1 MTKAPAGDG
10 AATPKLRGA
19 ARHDLIMATATDLFL
34 EQGYE
39 AVSLDEIIRAVG
51 GSKTNL
57 YKHFGGKEGLLS
69 LVVKEMCE
77 GFLLSLTALDVS
89 TLSPADGLR
98 ILATTLLRTLLEDRH
113 IAFQRLMFA
122 VSGRF
127 PELAAVWYE
136 SGPGR
141 SRQAL
146 AAFIRAKQLSGEM
159 AEEDPRLLA
168 VQFHDMIVSDAIYLS
183 LIGRKPDAAQVD
195 HLIATAIATFLDG
208 RGARLASR
216 S

>member
-1 MTKAPAGDG
+1 MTK
-10 AATPKLRGA
+10 TPSGGGSASTTLRGA
-19 ARHDLIMATATDLFL
+19 ARHDLILSTATDLFL

-39 AVSLDEIIRAVG
+39 AVSLDEIIRVVG
-51 GSKTNL
+51 GSKTIL

-69 LVVKEMCE
+69 LVVRDTCE
-77 GFLLSLTALDVS
+77 GFLMSLTELDVS
-89 TLSPADGLR
+89 SLSASDGLR
-98 ILATTLLRTLLEDRH
+98 VLATTLLRTLLEERH

-146 AAFIRAKQLSGEM
+146 TSFIRAKQRSGEIV
-159 AEEDPRLLA
+159 EDDPWLLA
-168 VQFHDMIVSDAIYLS
+168 VQFHDMIVSDPLYLS
-183 LIGRKPDAAQVD
+183 LIGRRPDPAQVD
-195 HLIATAIATFLDG
+195 RLIDAAIRTLLDG
-208 RGARLASR
+208 CGVRQP
-216 S
+216 